1 MSDPSRD
8 TNIGQVLMNR
18 YQLTELIGKGS
29 MGRVYRAEDILLGGV
44 PVAVKFLS
52 QTLLNDRMKTRF
64 AQEARAGA
72 LLGQKSMH
80 VVRVLDYGMNN
91 EEIPFYVMEFLQGEN
106 LSDLLLEEP
115 LPLSRFLR
123 IARHICLGLQ
133 VAHEGIVIEG
143 QKCPIIH
150 RDIKPSNVLV
160 IQDNTLGELAK
171 VLDFGIAKFLGDVPE
186 KGQTSSFMG
195 TLAYCSP
202 EQIEGRELDHRS
214 DIYSLGI
221 TMYELL
227 TGKMPIQAETHSIGS
242 WFKAHHF
249 QKPVPFSVAS
259 PELRLPPAL
268 EELIMACMAK
278 SPADRPQSMA
288 EIIQV
293 LTALEEQFGS
303 GRVTQPG
310 IDPIGTMTSQLPA
323 HPSQPPV
330 ALATVEEVCWQ
341 SVWPADKPVAEIVF
355 PMPLYAQRES
365 AASLWVMLPRAE
377 IDRRM
382 LNIRYNQFLFTTSP
396 HPMILW
402 ITAIYDPKQGPRW
415 LPCYLDMKL
424 PRNQELCTLLADTG
438 YYPLLFFP
446 LEDPQHCTNV
456 RTFAI
461 APFQRQLL
469 RDWLQTSKSLPS
481 SAPATVSRNLL
492 KAEFE
497 KYKPQILAKLENV
510 KMATVID

>member
-1 MSDPSRD
+1 MSEQYRD
-8 TNIGQVLMNR
+8 NYIGQTLMNR
-18 YQLTELIGKGS
+18 YRLTELIGKGS
-29 MGRVYRAEDILLGGV
+29 MGRVYRAEDVLLGGV
-44 PVAVKFLS
+44 PVAVKFLA

-72 LLGQKSMH
+72 LLGQKTMH

-91 EEIPFYVMEFLQGEN
+91 EEVPFYVMEFLEGDN

-115 LPLSRFLR
+115 LPLARFLR

-133 VAHEGIVIEG
+133 VAHEGVIIEG

-160 IQDNTLGELAK
+160 INDGTMGELAK
-171 VLDFGIAKFLGDVPE
+171 VLDFGIAKFLGDISE
-186 KGQTSSFMG
+186 QGQTSSFMG

-227 TGKMPIQAETHSIGS
+227 TGKMPIQADTHSIGS

-249 QKPVPFSVAS
+249 QKPTPFSVAS
-259 PELRLPPAL
+259 PGLHLPPAL

-278 SPADRPQSMA
+278 SPADRPQTTA
-288 EIIQV
+288 DIIQ
-293 LTALEEQFGS
+293 TISSLEEQLGIS
-303 GRVTQPG
+303 RITQPG
-310 IDPIGTMTSQLPA
+310 IEPTTAKTSQ
-323 HPSQPPV
+323 PSAPEELPV
-330 ALATVEEVCWQ
+330 ALATVEEACWQ
-341 SVWPADKPVAEIVF
+341 STWPSDKPIAEIVF
-355 PMPLYAQRES
+355 PAPLYAQRES
-365 AASLWVMLPRAE
+365 AAGLWVMLPRAE

-402 ITAIYDPKQGPRW
+402 ITAIYDPQQGPRW

-424 PRNQELCTLLADTG
+424 PRNQELCLLLSETG
-438 YYPLLFFP
+438 YYPLLFFS
-446 LEDPQHCTNV
+446 LEDPLHCINV
-456 RTFAI
+456 RTFTI
-461 APFQRQLL
+461 ATFQRQLL
-469 RDWLQTSKSLPS
+469 RDWVQTSKNLPS
-481 SAPATVSRNLL
+481 SASAAISRNLL
-492 KAEFE
+492 KNEFE
-497 KYKPQILAKLENV
+497 NYKPQILAKLETV
-510 KMATVID
+510 KTAAVID

>member
-1 MSDPSRD
+1 MSEQYRD
-8 TNIGQVLMNR
+8 TNLGQTLMNR
-18 YQLTELIGKGS
+18 YHLTELLGKGS
-29 MGRVYRAEDILLGGV
+29 MGRVYRAEDVLLGGV

-72 LLGQKSMH
+72 LLGQKTMH

-91 EEIPFYVMEFLQGEN
+91 EEVPFYVMEFLEGDN

-115 LPLSRFLR
+115 LPLPRFLR

-133 VAHEGIVIEG
+133 VAHEGVIIEG

-160 IQDNTLGELAK
+160 IKDGTMGEIAK
-171 VLDFGIAKFLGDVPE
+171 VLDFGIAKFLGDISE
-186 KGQTSSFMG
+186 QGQTSSFMG

-214 DIYSLGI
+214 DIYSLGV

-249 QKPVPFSVAS
+249 QKPTPFSVAS
-259 PELRLPPAL
+259 PGLHLPPAL
-268 EELIMACMAK
+268 EELIMSCMAK
-278 SPADRPQSMA
+278 SPAERPQTTA
-288 EIIQV
+288 EIIQTINAV
-293 LTALEEQFGS
+293 EEQLGIS
-303 GRVTQPG
+303 RITQPG
-310 IDPIGTMTSQLPA
+310 SEPLAAKTSQ
-323 HPSQPPV
+323 PSASPELPV

-341 SVWPADKPVAEIVF
+341 STWPSDKPIAEIVF
-355 PMPLYAQRES
+355 PAPLYAQRES
-365 AASLWVMLPRAE
+365 AAGLWVMLPRAE

-424 PRNQELCTLLADTG
+424 PRNQELCQLLSDTG

-446 LEDPQHCTNV
+446 LEDPRYCINV
-456 RTFAI
+456 RTFTI
-461 APFQRQLL
+461 ATFQRQLL
-469 RDWLQTSKSLPS
+469 RDWLQTSKNLPS
-481 SAPATVSRNLL
+481 SASVAISRNLL

-497 KYKPQILAKLENV
+497 NYKPQILAKLEMV
-510 KMATVID
+510 KTATVID